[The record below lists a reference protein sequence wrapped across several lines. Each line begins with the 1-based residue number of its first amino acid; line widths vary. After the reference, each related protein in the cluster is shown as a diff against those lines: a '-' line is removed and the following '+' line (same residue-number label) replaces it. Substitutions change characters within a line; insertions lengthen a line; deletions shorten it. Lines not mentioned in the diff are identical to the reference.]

1 MNHYRSSLALGSSQK
16 QGNNYLERK
25 ERSAKGGT
33 TGGESIHVMRLF
45 RKKKERTERKTES
58 DTDKT
63 RSVEKNLDV
72 GPAAESRNNTMNEFP
87 ISVTLH
93 EIITL

>member
-1 MNHYRSSLALGSSQK
+1 MW
-16 QGNNYLERK
+16 
-25 ERSAKGGT
+25 
-33 TGGESIHVMRLF
+33 LF

-58 DTDKT
+58 DTDESRT
-63 RSVEKNLDV
+63 CEKNLDV
-72 GPAAESRNNTMNEFP
+72 GSAAESRNNTMNEFP